1 MIVLALNL
9 VLLTLLTAAF
19 LPQSV
24 ALFKTKVADGVS
36 PFFWLLISLS
46 TSYSL
51 FNLLSSGNGE
61 WYSYLGQIIN
71 AGMSFIILARVL
83 YIRYGVS
90 VKGLAFLIAY
100 MVVNGTVYYFTS
112 LEVSQSIATAAIVAA
127 YVDQLIHFA
136 RKRTADGTKPSL
148 YFLFAAGLALLVVIM
163 VLTNASIYVVITEV
177 VNIILLLICGT
188 MSTVLGRKNK

>member
-1 MIVLALNL
+1 MIVLALNI
-9 VLLTLLTAAF
+9 VLLILLTAAF

-36 PFFWLLISLS
+36 PFFWPLISLP
-46 TSYSL
+46 TAYSL
-51 FNLLSSGNGE
+51 FNLLASGNGE
-61 WYSYLGQIIN
+61 WYVYLGQILN
-71 AGMSFIILARVL
+71 AGMSFILFARVL
-83 YIRYGVS
+83 YIRHGMS
-90 VKGLAFLIAY
+90 VKGVSLLIAY
-100 MVVNGTVYYFTS
+100 MAINGTVYCLTS

-127 YVDQLIHFA
+127 YVWQIIHFA

-163 VLTNASIYVVITEV
+163 VLTNASIYVIITEV